1 MSGSHDLNPS
11 AQLTLPV
18 VIRDDARFANYF
30 AGPNQQIVEALQAQ
44 WTTRG
49 EPIIYLW
56 GAEGTGTSHLLQ
68 AACHYADGLGHQSI
82 YLPLDELISYS
93 PAVLEGMDQLPLVA
107 LDNLQAVGG
116 NKDWEEALFHLYNRI
131 RDNQSHLLM
140 AADQSPVHLEV
151 TLPDLASRLSWGM
164 VYQLEPLEDEEKV
177 QALLLRA
184 RHRGLNLTDD
194 VSRFVLTRGP
204 RDMAGLFEVLEQL
217 DQASLRAQRK
227 LTIPFV
233 KAEMGW

>member
-1 MSGSHDLNPS
+1 MSGSRNLQPS

-18 VIRDDARFANYF
+18 AISDDARFANYF
-30 AGPNQQIVEALQAQ
+30 AGPNQQVVEALQAQ

-49 EPIIYLW
+49 EPMIYLW
-56 GAEGTGTSHLLQ
+56 GSAGTGRSHLLQ

-107 LDNLQAVGG
+107 LDNLQAIAGRA
-116 NKDWEEALFHLYNRI
+116 DWEEALFHLYNRI
-131 RDNQSHLLM
+131 RDRQSHLLM
-140 AADQSPVHLEV
+140 AADQAPLNVGV
-151 TLPDLASRLSWGM
+151 VLPDLCSRLSWGM

-194 VSRFVLTRGP
+194 VARFVLTRGP
-204 RDMAGLFEVLEQL
+204 RDMNGVFEVLERL

-233 KAEMGW
+233 KSEMEW

>member
-1 MSGSHDLNPS
+1 
-11 AQLTLPV
+11 
-18 VIRDDARFANYF
+18 
-30 AGPNQQIVEALQAQ
+30 
-44 WTTRG
+44 
-49 EPIIYLW
+49 
-56 GAEGTGTSHLLQ
+56 
-68 AACHYADGLGHQSI
+68 
-82 YLPLDELISYS
+82 
-93 PAVLEGMDQLPLVA
+93 
-107 LDNLQAVGG
+107 
-116 NKDWEEALFHLYNRI
+116 
-131 RDNQSHLLM
+131 M